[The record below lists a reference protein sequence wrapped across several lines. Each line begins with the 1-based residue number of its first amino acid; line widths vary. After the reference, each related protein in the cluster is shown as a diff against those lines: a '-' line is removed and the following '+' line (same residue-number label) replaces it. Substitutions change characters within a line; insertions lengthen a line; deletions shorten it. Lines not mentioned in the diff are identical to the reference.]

1 MLRWRLVEDVV
12 AHRPL
17 RVSFWRVGS
26 VPAINPRA
34 RREKLISAAQGY
46 LEFDLAEHALEAL
59 DAIVDPDEAKFM
71 VLSLRGQ
78 ALRMLDRYEEALV
91 PLEAASAINPKN
103 IDTLLARAWC
113 YKRTDRLSR
122 AIEVMDEAC
131 RISPK
136 TGVLLYNLACY
147 WALAGQKSQ
156 ALSWLGRAIRLDR
169 SLLKLVDE
177 EHDFD
182 LLRHDAEFQS
192 LLRLAANPEREH

>member
-1 MLRWRLVEDVV
+1 M
-12 AHRPL
+12 
-17 RVSFWRVGS
+17 
-26 VPAINPRA
+26 PAINPRA

-46 LEFDLAEHALEAL
+46 LEFDLAERALEAL
-59 DAIVDPDEAKFM
+59 DAIVDPEEAKFM

-182 LLRHDAEFQS
+182 LLRHDAEFQR
-192 LLRLAANPEREH
+192 LLTLAAKPERE